1 MGLLGPRSAKPGP
14 QMEMKVVLQTQ
25 WSSDA
30 RVITVVKKN
39 MNYHNVD
46 RQRLTRDIESCA

>member
-1 MGLLGPRSAKPGP
+1 MPRSAEPGP

-39 MNYHNVD
+39 MNYHDDLIV
-46 RQRLTRDIESCA
+46 SA